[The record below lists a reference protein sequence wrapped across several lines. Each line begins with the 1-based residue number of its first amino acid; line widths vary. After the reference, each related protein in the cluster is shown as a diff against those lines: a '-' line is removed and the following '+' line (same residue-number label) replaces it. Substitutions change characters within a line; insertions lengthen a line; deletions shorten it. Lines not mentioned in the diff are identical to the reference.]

1 MYQIL
6 LSTHSWVLDAPNFVT
21 INSKEQSEELNLGS
35 LASEPIP
42 SFLVKCTI
50 CRSKL

>member
-1 MYQIL
+1 MHQIL
-6 LSTHSWVLDAPNFVT
+6 RSTHCWVLDAQNYVT
-21 INSKEQSEELNLGS
+21 INSKEKSEELNSGS

-50 CRSKL
+50 CKSKL